1 MLAYEKQLL
10 EIQQIEWM
18 QGVKQRVIEREEQK
32 RLWEEE
38 KKKRQEE
45 RQKKI
50 EEMQK
55 REEQRRLREE
65 ERRKEDE
72 EKQRKW
78 QEQQLQRL
86 DTHPYLYEIDMCDF
100 LLKYCEKQDQLLNGR
115 LIEDRTLSE
124 TKSRVAA

>member
-1 MLAYEKQLL
+1 
-10 EIQQIEWM
+10 M

-38 KKKRQEE
+38 KKKRQED